1 MASQRAS
8 VRARDPA
15 FAERNVHF
23 RKSFQRILSENPLSP
38 LCEPQLLTAELAG
51 GVPSIPT
58 RKMKPL
64 APLQRRYIYWAR
76 ANEMSFQAIADALGC
91 AVNTTWC
98 RIQTLRFNP
107 VELLDCEFIQQNH
120 TRNGVA
126 AYFCR
131 FCGYGAKTDVTVISH
146 AYEHIF
152 GAGSLSLAPSAEMAP
167 SVLN

>member
-1 MASQRAS
+1 M
-8 VRARDPA
+8 
-15 FAERNVHF
+15 
-23 RKSFQRILSENPLSP
+23 SP
-38 LCEPQLLTAELAG
+38 LYEPQLLTAEFAG
-51 GVPSIPT
+51 GVPKIPT

-91 AVNTTWC
+91 AVNTTWR

-126 AYFCR
+126 AYFYR
-131 FCGYGAKTDVTVISH
+131 FCGYGCQGRSKNVPLRRSKSGPPCGDVKSVI
-146 AYEHIF
+146 ATR
-152 GAGSLSLAPSAEMAP
+152 LSGLLRLL
-167 SVLN
+167 V